1 MIVQWLG
8 LHFNLPRARG
18 WIPGWGTETPL
29 AAQPKKQQQQGM
41 YIGRIWIKSRR
52 MEGIWLGDE
61 DILVPEIKM
70 IQNKQTK
77 NNPRRRAGGSKGKRS
92 ECDVEGA
99 HRAPPIVPLCLCW
112 NAEPSSAGQE
122 GESEPERKILFLLNV
137 EIQGVFV
144 GMCVSAS
151 EHFYIL

>member
-1 MIVQWLG
+1 MSLSKRMHWNSLIVQWLG

-99 HRAPPIVPLCLCW
+99 HRAPPIVPLYGFC
-112 NAEPSSAGQE
+112 AFAGMLNH
-122 GESEPERKILFLLNV
+122 PLLGRRVNQSQK
-137 EIQGVFV
+137 EKF
-144 GMCVSAS
+144 C
-151 EHFYIL
+151 FC